1 MKSPIQ
7 SLLVRPLSFLL
18 FAILFSAVLLAFF
31 VMSSAGT
38 KLIAKNIQHF
48 VPGLEIEETDGALLD
63 GIATARLRWQ
73 NDTVA
78 VEAQGVKIK
87 NNVETRWPL
96 TVQIHTL
103 EADKLIVRL
112 QDAPVGEVA
121 IDNEP
126 ATLPLNLLL
135 DQSVIKELEIWQAN
149 ATQPI
154 VLKNLTVA
162 GKLPLGEFQVNPVN
176 GTIGQLIIPLTD
188 RLLSFRNLTVQNGT
202 LINDVFKTDKL
213 IGQYEDKDGT
223 VEIETKGEFGI
234 TEPNALNLA
243 LKATAKHAQWGN
255 GTVQG
260 VINGFLR
267 NYNTELTGDWQYAQY
282 PRYHYA
288 LKAGGT
294 FDTIAVQSLNLKGA
308 AGNAQASGKLD
319 WQQGLKWDAVHIV
332 GQDIKPQLFVKD
344 YPADV
349 DLDVTSSGQWSEQN
363 KLVKLNIAK
372 FKGQV
377 RDYAVDAKG
386 KGQWNGKALVFEDLD
401 ALIGQNRL
409 LAKGQAG
416 AELNVAWQIDAP
428 NLNQLYPKIKGKA
441 KGSGTLQSLADASRL
456 QVDIN
461 NLAASVEGYDVTA
474 KGRLNWLNQKLSA
487 QDLVLQSGNNRLDV
501 NGQVMEPFDVAFK
514 VDAKNLAKAW
524 KGLEGSLQGQGNF
537 KGTLAKSEV
546 QADVKGSRL
555 RFKEYRLGAVDAKV
569 SNAGGRYLVDGTASN
584 FQMADLSIAKV
595 DAQLSQAGADRY
607 SLDADLS
614 KVKSGA
620 NLLETVKVKGN
631 GSIENHQL
639 SAAITHAEGKLAFSA
654 DGGWR
659 NNQWQGAIQDLSLR
673 DTRAGNWQATQTIQ
687 LKASA
692 QNFSSSQICLVN
704 AERAEL
710 CAQPTWVNS
719 TGFSVEG
726 SLQHVPLVMAKPWLP
741 KDIQLPGIINADYQ
755 LAQRGGKPVAQ
766 VQIRLPDS
774 SITVKD
780 AKGKAET
787 LNYSNASANLQL
799 NDRNVEIQAQLD
811 LRSYGQI
818 RADGQVT
825 LSPQDGQHRLN
836 MSVTTDMPD
845 VGWMAKFSP
854 QIDQL
859 KGQLNSDFTITG
871 ALPHPVLTGMLRF
884 SNGSVY
890 LPETGVTLTNMQL
903 TLQAMGSDRATLNG
917 SLRAGNG
924 NLTAIGSINLADLAN
939 WQADVNL
946 QGNNLKLMDTYE
958 AQIWVS
964 PNLAIAAT
972 RKHVN
977 ITGNVDIPEAIITL
991 NELPPTAKALSDDVV
1006 IVGRRAPPQK
1016 DSPQQVVDNSIAIQP
1031 NVTVTVGNNVKFAGF
1046 GVDAKLNGRL
1056 QILNTRQDIV
1066 AQGVLNV
1073 VDGVY
1078 KAYGQNLT
1086 IERGRLLFNGPMD
1099 NPGLD
1104 VRAVREVEEE
1114 ATVGIELTGTLQ
1126 KPEST
1131 LFSNPTLS
1139 QTDILSYLLTGRPL
1153 ASLTGGESNLVLQAV
1168 TGLGVLG
1175 GDSLAQQIGN
1185 KLGLD
1190 SVGLNAKNGDYQQS
1204 ELALGKRLGPKLYVK
1219 YIVGLFDSMQRLVL
1233 TYQINKHL
1241 KLEAQTGLYQSLDL
1255 IYKIDTNRGPL
1266 GR

>member
-1 MKSPIQ
+1 MKSPVQ
-7 SLLVRPLSFLL
+7 SLLVRPLSVLL
-18 FAILFSAVLLAFF
+18 FAVLFIAVLLAFF

-38 KLIAKNIQHF
+38 KFIAKNIQHF
-48 VPGLEIEETDGALLD
+48 VPGLEIEETNGALLD
-63 GIATARLRWQ
+63 GISTARLRWH
-73 NDTVA
+73 NDTVS

-87 NNVETRWPL
+87 NNVETHWPL
-96 TVQIHTL
+96 TVQIHSL
-103 EADKLIVRL
+103 ETDKLIIRL
-112 QDAPVGEVA
+112 QDPPAGDVA
-121 IDNEP
+121 VDDKP
-126 ATLPLNLLL
+126 ATLPLNLLV
-135 DQSVIKELEIWQAN
+135 DQSNIKELEIWQAN

-154 VLKNLTVA
+154 VLKNLQVT
-162 GKLPLGEFQVNPVN
+162 GKLPVGEFQVENVN
-176 GTIGQLIIPLTD
+176 GTIGDLTIPLSD
-188 RLLSFRNLTVQNGT
+188 RSLNFRNLSVQNGH
-202 LINDVFKTDKL
+202 LIDHVFKTDKL
-213 IGQYEDKDGT
+213 LGQYYDTYGT
-223 VEIETKGEFGI
+223 VDIETKGEFGT

-243 LKATAKHAQWGN
+243 LKASAKHAQWGN

-260 VINGFLR
+260 VLSGFLR
-267 NYNTELTGDWQYAQY
+267 NYKTELTGDWQYAQY
-282 PRYHYA
+282 PRYQYA
-288 LKAGGT
+288 LKASGT
-294 FDTIAVQSLNLKGA
+294 FDTIVVQNLNLKGA
-308 AGNAQASGKLD
+308 AGNAQASGKVD
-319 WQQGLKWDAVHIV
+319 WQQGLKWDTVHIV
-332 GQDIKPQLFVKD
+332 GQAIKPQLFVKD

-349 DLDVTSSGQWSEQN
+349 DVDVTSTGQWSEQN
-363 KLVKLNIAK
+363 KLIKLNVAK

-416 AELNVAWQIDAP
+416 EELKVDWQIDAP

-441 KGSGTLQSLADASRL
+441 KGSGTLQGLADASRL

-461 NLAASVEGYDVTA
+461 NLAASVEGYDITA

-487 QDLVLQSGNNRLDV
+487 QDLVLQSANNRLDV

-524 KGLEGSLQGQGNF
+524 KGLEGSLQGQGTF
-537 KGTLAKSEV
+537 KGTLAKPEV

-569 SNAGGRYLVDGTASN
+569 SNVGGRYLIDGTASN
-584 FQMADLSIAKV
+584 FQMADLSIAKIE
-595 DAQLSQAGADRY
+595 AQLSQAGADRY
-607 SLDADLS
+607 NLDAELA
-614 KVKSGA
+614 KVKSGT
-620 NLLETVKVKGN
+620 NLLDAVKLKGN

-639 SAAITHAEGKLAFSA
+639 TAAITHSEGKLAFSA

-659 NNQWQGAIQDLSLR
+659 NNQWQGVIQDLSLR

-692 QNFSSSQICLVN
+692 QSFSSSQICLVN
-704 AERAEL
+704 AEHAEL
-710 CAQPTWVNS
+710 CAQPTWS
-719 TGFSVEG
+719 KTAGLSIDG
-726 SLQHVPLVMAKPWLP
+726 SLQRVPLVMAKPWLP
-741 KDIQLPGIINADYQ
+741 KDLQLPGIVNADYQ
-755 LAQRGGKPVAQ
+755 FAQRGGKPVAQ

-774 SITVKD
+774 SITFKD
-780 AKGKAET
+780 AKGKTET
-787 LNYSNASANLQL
+787 LNYNNASAHLQL
-799 NDRNVEIQAQLD
+799 NDRNLDIQAQLE

-825 LSPQDGQHRLN
+825 LSPQDGRHRLN
-836 MSVTTDMPD
+836 MRVTTDMPD
-845 VGWMAKFSP
+845 IGWMAKFSP

-859 KGQLNSDFTITG
+859 KGQLNSDFTISG
-871 ALPHPVLTGMLRF
+871 ALPYPAITGMLRF
-884 SNGSVY
+884 TNGSVY
-890 LPETGVTLTNMQL
+890 LPETGATLTNMQL
-903 TLQAMGSDRATLNG
+903 TLQAVGADRATLNG

-924 NLTAIGSINLADLAN
+924 NLTATGTISLADLAN

-972 RKHVN
+972 PKHVN

-991 NELPPTAKALSDDVV
+991 NELPPTANKLSDDVV
-1006 IVGRRAPPQK
+1006 IVGRRAPAQK
-1016 DSPQQVVDNSIAIQP
+1016 ASPKQVVDDSIITQP
-1031 NVTVTVGNNVKFAGF
+1031 NVTVTVGNNVKFSGF

-1056 QILNTRQDIV
+1056 QILNTRQVII

-1114 ATVGIELTGTLQ
+1114 ATVGIELSGTLQ

-1131 LFSNPTLS
+1131 LFSNPTMS

-1153 ASLTGGESNLVLQAV
+1153 SALTGGESNLVLQAI

-1233 TYQINKHL
+1233 TYQINRHL
-1241 KLEAQTGLYQSLDL
+1241 KLEAQTGLYQSIDL
-1255 IYKIDTNRGPL
+1255 IYKIDTDRGPL